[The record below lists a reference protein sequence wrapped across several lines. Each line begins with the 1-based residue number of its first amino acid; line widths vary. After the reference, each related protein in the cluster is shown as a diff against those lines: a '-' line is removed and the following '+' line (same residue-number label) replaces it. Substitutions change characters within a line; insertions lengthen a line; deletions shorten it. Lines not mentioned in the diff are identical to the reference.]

1 MVNPFE
7 SAISELP
14 SASVVSFG
22 ELAGQVAVA
31 VADHYPITH
40 HAVVAGD
47 LAAVVSAVAAD
58 IEPKRTSPAGQGSLP
73 AVLVIAETQSA
84 ADVLALLEAL
94 RDVQVAIKPRVWP
107 AFVGGEVAGLSD
119 FDQRLDG
126 AGAGLCDVVLALM
139 GAPSAGEQAS
149 ALGAWLHVKMP
160 APASVLGELPD
171 SQGRIC
177 RYVAMGSTTVETPTT
192 DGQDQGA
199 LPNVDVEAI
208 TLAVQASLVHAATT
222 APVFLAAQ
230 AAGHELREACLAAD
244 PAAILGTEKRF
255 ATSLAVVANDLA
267 GALNQH
273 VATQVAEQLGR
284 PPVVTGLRSPTDSAQ
299 PLPATL
305 IEELGDRSEQVSA
318 LVLMSSKGGMSRLF
332 GKNKIGA
339 AAAAL
344 ANQAD
349 ADLEALVGTVVDSVN
364 GQVKQRVEDA
374 VEVQRSNHKTAVTL
388 AAAERT
394 DKIRAAWDFS
404 IEKARSRAV
413 VWTPTETTDIKR
425 AWGGPV
431 PAPRRYLVGSMNV
444 VRHADDRDD
453 TMTVIDLRE
462 AAVGSGEVEQDTAAA
477 RVDLAD
483 RAVVLVAQYGL
494 PLVALR

>member
-1 MVNPFE
+1 MNPFE

-22 ELAGQVAVA
+22 ELAGQVATA

-40 HAVVAGD
+40 HAVAGD
-47 LAAVVSAVAAD
+47 LVAVVSAVAAD

-73 AVLVIAETQSA
+73 AVLVIAETQCA

-107 AFVGGEVAGLSD
+107 AFVGGDVAALSD

-126 AGAGLCDVVLALM
+126 SGAGLCDVVLALM
-139 GAPSAGEQAS
+139 GAPSAAEQAS

-177 RYVAMGSTTVETPTT
+177 RYVAMGSTTVESPTA
-192 DGQDQGA
+192 DGQDPSA
-199 LPNVDVEAI
+199 LPSVDVEAV
-208 TLAVQASLVHAATT
+208 TLVVQESLVHAATT
-222 APVFLAAQ
+222 APVLLAAQ
-230 AAGHELREACLAAD
+230 AAAHELREACLATD
-244 PAAILGTEKRF
+244 PAAILGAEQRF
-255 ATSLAVVANDLA
+255 AAALVSVANDLA
-267 GALNQH
+267 GALNRH
-273 VATQVAEQLGR
+273 VVTQVAEQLGR
-284 PPVVTGLRSPTDSAQ
+284 PPVVTGLRNPADSEQ
-299 PLPATL
+299 LRLATP
-305 IEELGDRSEQVSA
+305 IEKLGDRSDQVSA
-318 LVLMSSKGGMSRLF
+318 LVLMSSKGGMSKLF
-332 GKNKIGA
+332 GKNKITTA
-339 AAAAL
+339 AATL

-349 ADLEALVGTVVDSVN
+349 ADLDALVATVVEAV
-364 GQVKQRVEDA
+364 GAQVKARVQDA
-374 VEVQRSNHKTAVTL
+374 VEVQRDNHKTATTL

-413 VWTPTETTDIKR
+413 VWTPTETAGIKR

-462 AAVGSGEVEQDTAAA
+462 SAESGSELGRDPDNAL
-477 RVDLAD
+477 VDLAD